1 MGNSLVWEKVSFESL
16 FCAPLRN
23 GVYKKKEFHGHGCKI
38 INMGELFRFS
48 RLTSDVEM
56 KLVDLTEKEKEKSL
70 LNEGD
75 LIFARRSL
83 TAEGAGKC
91 SIVLSVE
98 APTTFESSIIRVR
111 LNESQANPEFYYY
124 LFNSPIGKWLLGTI
138 LRQTA
143 VSGITGSDLAKL
155 EVPRPPK
162 IIQDSIANHC
172 RILDN
177 KIELNRQTNQTLEQ
191 MAQALFKSWFVDFD
205 PVIDNALAAGNSIP
219 EELQARAQRRQQQL
233 AKPDH
238 QPLPDDMRQLF
249 PSEFEETEELGWVP
263 KGWEVTDMTQ
273 LVDSVS
279 NTYPLKT
286 VDSVIFLNTG
296 DIDAGVFLHSDYSV
310 ASSLPGQAKKS
321 IQLGDI
327 LYSEIR
333 PKNKR
338 FAYVNFESDEYVVS
352 TKLMV
357 LRSKGVVDSKFAY
370 FVLTLESSINELQS
384 IAELRSGTFPQI
396 TFKELSA
403 IKISIP
409 DNQTVLDTFSKLIL
423 DNYYNKHFQLQ
434 IQNKDLEKLRDTLL
448 PKLISGELRL
458 PESMLDSETKP
469 SVAESAYE

>member
-1 MGNSLVWEKVSFESL
+1 MGSEWKSYSFAELYAQPS
-16 FCAPLRN
+16 RN
-23 GVYKKKEFHGHGCKI
+23 GLMKPKRVRGEGVKF
-38 INMGELFRFS
+38 INMGEIFKFDRMLNIPCDR
-48 RLTSDVEM
+48 VP
-56 KLVDLTEKEKEKSL
+56 LTEKEQQSSL
-70 LNEGD
+70 MLAGD
-75 LIFARRSL
+75 LLFARQSL
-83 TAEGAGKC
+83 TLAGAGKC
-91 SIVLSVE
+91 SIFLGDDEPV
-98 APTTFESSIIRVR
+98 AYESHLIRVR
-111 LNESQANPEFYYY
+111 LDDSIIDPEFAYYF
-124 LFNSPIGKWLLGTI
+124 FNSPLGKAEMWTI
-138 LRQTA
+138 IEQGA
-143 VSGITGSDLAKL
+143 GQAGIRGSDLENLQLPCPNVNYQK
-155 EVPRPPK
+155 K
-162 IIQDSIANHC
+162 IAN
-172 RILDN
+172 IFSTIDN
-177 KIELNRQTNQTLEQ
+177 KIELNRQINQTLEQ

-205 PVIDNALAAGNSIP
+205 PVIDNALAAGKPIP
-219 EELQARAQRRQQQL
+219 EELQARAQCRQQQL

-249 PSEFEETEELGWVP
+249 PSEFEETEALGWVP

-296 DIDAGVFLHSDYSV
+296 DVDAGVFLHSDYSV

-458 PESMLDSETKP
+458 PESLLDSETNP
-469 SVAESAYE
+469 LMDEVS

>member
-1 MGNSLVWEKVSFESL
+1 MGSDWKQAALLDYYDIRSGLSKPAGEFGSGFPFVSFKDVFYNYFLPSELTQLVRSSEKEQESCSVKRGDVFL
-16 FCAPLRN
+16 TRTSETMNELGMSSVALKDYEHATFNGFSKRLRPKL
-23 GVYKKKEFHGHGCKI
+23 GCPIFPEFIGYYLRSPQFRAEMLSFSTMSTRASLNNEMIGRLNVSI
-38 INMGELFRFS
+38 PPMGEQ
-48 RLTSDVEM
+48 
-56 KLVDLTEKEKEKSL
+56 
-70 LNEGD
+70 
-75 LIFARRSL
+75 
-83 TAEGAGKC
+83 KC
-91 SIVLSVE
+91 IAWVLKM
-98 APTTFESSIIRVR
+98 
-111 LNESQANPEFYYY
+111 L
-124 LFNSPIGKWLLGTI
+124 
-138 LRQTA
+138 
-143 VSGITGSDLAKL
+143 DD
-155 EVPRPPK
+155 K
-162 IIQDSIANHC
+162 IQ
-172 RILDN
+172 
-177 KIELNRQTNQTLEQ
+177 LNRQTNQTLEQ

-205 PVIDNALAAGNSIP
+205 PVIDNALAVGNPIP

-238 QPLPDDMRQLF
+238 QPLPDDIRQLF
-249 PSEFEETEELGWVP
+249 PSEFEETEALGWVP
-263 KGWEVTDMTQ
+263 KGWKVIDMTQ

-370 FVLTLESSINELQS
+370 FVLTLERSINELQS

-458 PESMLDSETKP
+458 PDSLLDSESNP
-469 SVAESAYE
+469 LMDEVS